1 MRIKIAKLPL
11 QYYLSKKCEKFQ
23 FLQFLSYINNIY
35 IKRMHFLCRIQFRTK
50 KKYDLFSKKR
60 KKKSFVFTFWSK
72 FRLIFCF
79 QQQIYEISAMKP
91 QRLLYQNFLKYLKL
105 KVTIGELWIFNQL
118 EMTSY
123 QEQSVLPR
131 HRLWPKHG

>member
-1 MRIKIAKLPL
+1 M
-11 QYYLSKKCEKFQ
+11 
-23 FLQFLSYINNIY
+23 Y
-35 IKRMHFLCRIQFRTK
+35 IKRMHFLCRIQFKTK
-50 KKYDLFSKKR
+50 KVWFVFKKV

-79 QQQIYEISAMKP
+79 QQQKYEISAMKP
-91 QRLLYQNFLKYLKL
+91 QKLLYQNFLKYLKL
-105 KVTIGELWIFNQL
+105 EVTKGELWIFIQL

-131 HRLWPKHG
+131 HRLRPIRVN